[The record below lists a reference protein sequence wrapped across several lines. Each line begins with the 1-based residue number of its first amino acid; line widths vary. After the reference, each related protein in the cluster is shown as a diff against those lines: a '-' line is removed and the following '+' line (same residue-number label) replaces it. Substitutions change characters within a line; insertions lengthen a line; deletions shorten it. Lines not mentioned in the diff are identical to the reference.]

1 MKQRKIML
9 IIITAI
15 ILLTINS
22 IKTYATSYTLNASID
37 KNEYKLQDKVNV
49 KVSLENV
56 ENINEIYGVIG
67 KIEYDKEVFEDD
79 ISNIVTE
86 WNDVKYNKDTGEFVV
101 IRNSTIEAKK
111 EIFEIELKIKE
122 NAKLGNTN
130 ISIKNVYVSDSKND
144 IEVNETNISINV
156 KSTGNEEVKTTPT
169 PTIPPTASPTVTPTA
184 FPTNT
189 PKETNKPEETNIP
202 QITNTPEITNVPT
215 TNPSKTI
222 EPSATPKNGNTIINK
237 ITNIETGDKKPII
250 AMLLIITVI
259 ILNIIYFKT
268 KKASK

>member
-1 MKQRKIML
+1 MKQRKIIL

-15 ILLTINS
+15 ILLIINS
-22 IKTYATSYTLNASID
+22 IKIYATNYTLNASIN
-37 KNEYKLQDKVNV
+37 KNEYTTQDKVNV
-49 KVSLENV
+49 KISLENV

-67 KIEYDKEVFEDD
+67 KIEYDKDVFEND
-79 ISNIVTE
+79 ISNIATE
-86 WNDVKYNKDTGEFVV
+86 WNDVRYNKDTGEFVV

-144 IEVNETNISINV
+144 KEVNETNISINV
-156 KSTGNEEVKTTPT
+156 KSTGNEEIKTTPT
-169 PTIPPTASPTVTPTA
+169 PTILPTDTPIVTPTSTPTTL
-184 FPTNT
+184 PTNV
-189 PKETNKPEETNIP
+189 PKETNKPDE
-202 QITNTPEITNVPT
+202 TNTPEITNIPT

-237 ITNIETGDKKPII
+237 TTNIETGDKKPII
-250 AMLLIITVI
+250 AMLLIIIVI